1 MIIIRPVRKMD
12 IDDILSLSTHTGG
25 GLTSLPHDRETLEK
39 RIIRSKDTWLEL
51 LEPDS
56 QGYVFVMEDL
66 SISKVVGICAIE
78 VAVGLREPWY
88 SYRITQE
95 VHASKALDVYRSL
108 STLVLSNDHT
118 GFSELCTLFLS
129 PEYRKGVLGRLLS
142 KSRFLFIAS
151 NRKRFPKDII
161 AELRGYSNKYG
172 HSPFWEHVGKHF
184 FAMDFEKVDFLSGTG
199 QKAFIAELMP
209 KHPLYVDFLPAEA
222 KSIIGQVHPE
232 TAPARKM
239 LEGEGL
245 KFKNYIDIFDGGPT
259 LQSKIDK
266 VYSIKNSRLFDWQSD
281 DDIPLYDYN
290 TPANTFP
297 TNETKYRLYLVSNEQ
312 LSVEC
317 YKVTVSFAYIDD
329 SNKLNL
335 PVRVIDALNLKVGEP
350 VRAVLLK

>member
-1 MIIIRPVRKMD
+1 MIIMRPVRKMD
-12 IDDILSLSTHTGG
+12 IEDILSLSTHTGG
-25 GLTSLPHDRETLEK
+25 GLTSLPHDRQTLEQ
-39 RIIRSKDTWLEL
+39 RIIRSKETWQDKLEL
-51 LEPDS
+51 GE

-66 SISKVVGICAIE
+66 SINQVVGICAIE
-78 VAVGLREPWY
+78 VAVGLKEPWY
-88 SYRITQE
+88 SYRITKE

-142 KSRFLFIAS
+142 KSRFLFIAA

-161 AELRGYSNKYG
+161 AELRGYSNKFG

-184 FAMDFEKVDFLSGTG
+184 FAMDFDKVDFLSGTG

-222 KSIIGQVHPE
+222 KNIIGQVHPE

-239 LEGEGL
+239 LEAEGL
-245 KFKNYIDIFDGGPT
+245 KFKHYIDIFDGGPT

-266 VYSIKNSRLFDWQSD
+266 VWSVKNSRLYDWK
-281 DDIPLYDYN
+281 IGHTLPIYDHN
-290 TPANTFP
+290 VSVNPTPS
-297 TNETKYRLYLVSNEQ
+297 NETQPKLYLISNEQ
-312 LSVEC
+312 LTVEE
-317 YKVTVSFAYIDD
+317 YKVTVGFAQIDENNMISL
-329 SNKLNL
+329 SNEVASALKLEAGT
-335 PVRVIDALNLKVGEP
+335 PI
-350 VRAVLLK
+350 RAVLLR